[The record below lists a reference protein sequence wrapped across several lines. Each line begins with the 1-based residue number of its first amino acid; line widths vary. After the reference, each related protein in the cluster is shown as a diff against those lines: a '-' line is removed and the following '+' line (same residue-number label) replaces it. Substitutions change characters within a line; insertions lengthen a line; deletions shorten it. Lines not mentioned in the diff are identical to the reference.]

1 MEGLYRFELV
11 YYLEVSLKERRYVF
25 SSPRMRW
32 ADIEVPNLVV
42 DVAII
47 FLIISY
53 GLDYPIILFRMATYY
68 PSFGLHPY
76 SEESQGDNV

>member
-1 MEGLYRFELV
+1 
-11 YYLEVSLKERRYVF
+11 
-25 SSPRMRW
+25 MRW

-68 PSFGLHPY
+68 PSFVLHPY